1 MKNVIDVNRNVIRIA
16 NEYGTIEIK
25 NKTAWLAE
33 IEKLFVDEKHRRN
46 GVGRKLLRD
55 AEIEARKWDIGK
67 LSLMCKTNNVSA
79 LNLYLKE
86 NYRIEGLLKSH
97 FENGIDMYILSK
109 YVEKN
114 E

>member
-1 MKNVIDVNRNVIRIA
+1 MKNIIDVNQNVIKIT

-25 NKTAWLAE
+25 NKTVWLAE

-46 GVGRKLLRD
+46 GIGRKLLRD

-67 LSLMCKTNNVSA
+67 LCLMCKTSNVLA
-79 LNLYLKE
+79 LKLYLKE

-97 FENGIDMYILSK
+97 FQKDEDFYVMSK
-109 YVEKN
+109 II
-114 E
+114 